1 MLVFLQNNIAN
12 ILIVLALAAVVFLI
26 VLSMH
31 KNKRRVKPPA
41 AVGVQAARWR
51 ANATAQKNN
60 LNNQY
65 LYDMP

>member
-26 VLSMH
+26 VLSMR
-31 KNKRRVKPPA
+31 KNKKK
-41 AVGVQAARWR
+41 GK
-51 ANATAQKNN
+51 TACGCGCSSCPMASECHSAKNN